1 MTELSG
7 EEANLAVAQRWCDAR
22 GAGWA
27 VLDTAGRGGTAP
39 VFTVQSPSGLL
50 ALKLYDPKFSEGK
63 LGEESERRLTPQ
75 LELGLHDCPYLVR
88 IHDGGRFEDRLY
100 LLMDKAPGQ
109 ELEKRLKD
117 IPRASI
123 RTIIDQVTV
132 ACIFLR
138 QRGLSHRDI
147 KSANIFISDDFS
159 HVTVLDL
166 SVLRDIYDPVGLGT
180 DHGDTLPVVATSRYS
195 PPEYLFRLLPA
206 SEELWHALDVYQ
218 IGGVLHDLIMREP
231 MFEQDY
237 LLTRDTNRYRFAWI
251 VATQDPVVQAVDV
264 DADLVFLAKRALDKD
279 WRRRSSL
286 RLDDF
291 RDDAVVRGAHGL
303 MALGVNVRG
312 PLPSSNRG
320 AVRRW
325 MGELSNE
332 VEGAIV
338 AGLRSSGVTAHH
350 RTEEGASEAE
360 RALTFSWDPSIGG
373 ADATLADASLTISLV
388 RQEGSSGIRVA
399 VVIALAAK
407 RDGQQK
413 IAQVALPEVVG
424 NADAASA
431 IAGSALTALGDLAIR
446 IMEA

>member
-1 MTELSG
+1 MTDLSG
-7 EEANLAVAQRWCDAR
+7 EEANLAVARRWCDEQ

-39 VFTVQSPSGLL
+39 VFTVQSPGGPL
-50 ALKLYDPKFSEGK
+50 ALKLYDPKFSEGD
-63 LGEESERRLTPQ
+63 LGEESERRLAPQ
-75 LELGLHDCPYLVR
+75 LKLGLHDCPNLVR
-88 IHDGGRFEDRLY
+88 IHGGGRFEDRLY

-117 IPRASI
+117 VPRASI
-123 RTIIDQVTV
+123 RGIIDQVAK

-138 QRGLSHRDI
+138 QKGLCHRDI

-166 SVLRDIYDPVGLGT
+166 SVLRDIFDPVGLGT
-180 DHGDTLPVVATSRYS
+180 DHGNTLPVVATSRYS
-195 PPEYLFRLLPA
+195 PPEYLFRLVPA
-206 SEELWHALDVYQ
+206 GEELWHALDVYQ

-264 DADLVFLAKRALDKD
+264 DADLLVLAKRALDKD

-291 RDDAVVRGAHGL
+291 RDDAAIRSAHGL

-312 PLPSSNRG
+312 PQPSSNRG

-325 MGELSNE
+325 MGELSTE
-332 VEGAIV
+332 LESAIV
-338 AGLRSSGVTAHH
+338 AGLRSSGITAHH
-350 RTEEGASEAE
+350 RAEEGAAESERVLMFGWEPAV
-360 RALTFSWDPSIGG
+360 AG
-373 ADATLADASLTISLV
+373 ADAALTNVALSIQLIRS
-388 RQEGSSGIRVA
+388 EGSGGVKVGA
-399 VVIALAAK
+399 TATLTATK
-407 RDGQQK
+407 DGQERV
-413 IAQVALPEVVG
+413 AQVALPEVPAGDDV
-424 NADAASA
+424 AST
-431 IAGSALTALGDLAIR
+431 ISSAVLTTLGDLAIR